1 MATIEFGK
9 YQITRELGR
18 GAMGVVYEAQ
28 DPDLGCELA
37 LKVITLKSGASPES
51 RQRQVERFS
60 REARALSQINHPHV
74 VRLIERGEIAGQA
87 FFTMELVRGTTLRD
101 RLQFEGSLSLT
112 ELLRL
117 TVEMCGVLDHLHQQ
131 GVVHRDVKPDNIM
144 LMPDGSGK
152 LMDFGIAMLLFEDNQ
167 ATTGGFEGSPAYMS
181 PEQVAGRPVDGR
193 TDIYSL
199 AVTIYEAAT
208 GKRAFDGDSIATITQ
223 KVVKEYPAPPAGLPL
238 HFQAILMRA
247 MAKNPNHRYQ
257 RASEL
262 AADLRAGRM
271 PYVPRASPPP
281 PPPAAH
287 PIFLGGDAPMAALP
301 ATPGDPLATLLENP
315 ATAAA
320 PAAPAFLPD
329 GRPAC
334 RLHAGRAASLQCG
347 SCRQPI
353 CYTCMLEIPNRGIV
367 CRQCAFGTRPAG
379 G

>member
-28 DPDLGCELA
+28 DPDLGCDLA

-60 REARALSQINHPHV
+60 REARALAQITHPHV
-74 VRLIERGEIAGQA
+74 VRLIDRGEIGGQA

-117 TVEMCGVLDHLHQQ
+117 TLEMCGVLDHLHQN

-144 LMPDGSGK
+144 LMPDGSSK

-208 GKRAFDGDSIATITQ
+208 GKRAFDGDSIAAITQ
-223 KVVKEYPAPPAGLPL
+223 KVVQEYPAPPAGLPL

-247 MAKNPNHRYQ
+247 LAKNPNHRYQ

-271 PYVPRASPPP
+271 PYVQRVANPSGTGEAPSAVYFGAGSSLAPSIPLP
-281 PPPAAH
+281 STPSTTLTAPPPAA
-287 PIFLGGDAPMAALP
+287 AV
-301 ATPGDPLATLLENP
+301 
-315 ATAAA
+315 
-320 PAAPAFLPD
+320 LPD
-329 GRPAC
+329 GRYAC
-334 RLHAGRAASLQCG
+334 RQHPGRPAALQCSTCG
-347 SCRQPI
+347 QSI
-353 CYTCMLEIPNRGIV
+353 CYTCMLEVPNRGIV
-367 CRQCAFGTRPAG
+367 CRGCAFGTRSPG
-379 G
+379 S

>member
-74 VRLIERGEIAGQA
+74 VRLIERGEIGGQA

-117 TVEMCGVLDHLHQQ
+117 TLEMCGVLDHLHQQ

-144 LMPDGSGK
+144 LMPDGSAK

-167 ATTGGFEGSPAYMS
+167 STTGGFEGSPAYMS

-199 AVTIYEAAT
+199 AVTVYEAAT

-247 MAKNPNHRYQ
+247 MAKNPSHRYA

-271 PYVPRASPPP
+271 PYVPRTPAVVPPP
-281 PPPAAH
+281 PPSGLPVY
-287 PIFLGGDAPMAALP
+287 LGGDPPAAPRAYAP
-301 ATPGDPLATLLENP
+301 SDPQSTLLE
-315 ATAAA
+315 T
-320 PAAPAFLPD
+320 PAAPPAPAYLPD

-334 RLHAGRAASLQCG
+334 RQHAGRAASLQCG
-347 SCRQPI
+347 SCKQPI

-367 CRQCAFGTRPAG
+367 CRSCAFGTRPTTT
-379 G
+379 